1 MTSFLNSLKDDLLD
15 RRLLPLVAVVAVGL
29 LAAVGYVALGG
40 GSSAATTP
48 SGPSAAASA
57 APPAGLTVSR
67 ITPAKAV
74 AETTAGVADQRKGA
88 AHNPFTPL
96 PEPAEKKT
104 TLKLSSGSAA
114 SAPSASGPTEPS
126 SSSSSGSGESAAPTP
141 APSAP
146 PKPTYHVAVLF
157 GVAPPTGTPEPE
169 KQLTPYANLKLLAP
183 LPSAKQALVVFR
195 GVTEGGKTA
204 TFTIVSEAI
213 LHGQAK
219 CLPSDEQCQAIAL
232 KPGQAETLEYISASG
247 QPVTYEL
254 QLVGINSS
262 AGSGSGSSV
271 QSILRDES
279 KAGRELLRHEGL
291 SEVPGLRYS
300 AAQGVLVHAGH

>member
-1 MTSFLNSLKDDLLD
+1 MTSFLNSLKADLLD
-15 RRLLPLVAVVAVGL
+15 RRLLPLVAVVVVGL
-29 LAAVGYVALGG
+29 LAAVGYAALGG
-40 GSSAATTP
+40 GSSAP

-57 APPAGLTVSR
+57 APPAGLSVSR
-67 ITPAKAV
+67 ITPEKAV
-74 AETTAGVADQRKGA
+74 AETTAGGADQRKGA

-104 TLKLSSGSAA
+104 IVKLASTNASSSA
-114 SAPSASGPTEPS
+114 SASGPSGS
-126 SSSSSGSGESAAPTP
+126 SSAPAGESSSPATTP
-141 APSAP
+141 AQSAP
-146 PKPTYHVAVLF
+146 PKPIYHVAVLF

-169 KQLTPYANLKLLAP
+169 QQLTPYENLKLLAP

-195 GVTEGGKTA
+195 GVTAGGKTA

-219 CLPSDEQCQAIAL
+219 CLPSEEQCQAIAL

-254 QLVGINSS
+254 QLVGITSS
-262 AGSGSGSSV
+262 AGSGSGSGV
-271 QSILRDES
+271 QSVLRDES

-300 AAQGVLVHAGH
+300 AARGVLVYAGH

>member
-40 GSSAATTP
+40 GSSSATP
-48 SGPSAAASA
+48 SGPASAASA
-57 APPAGLTVSR
+57 APPAGLSVSR
-67 ITPAKAV
+67 ITPEKAV
-74 AETTAGVADQRKGA
+74 AETTAGLAEQRKGA

-96 PEPAEKKT
+96 PEPAEKT
-104 TLKLSSGSAA
+104 SLKLASANAA
-114 SAPSASGPTEPS
+114 SPSSASGPTEPS
-126 SSSSSGSGESAAPTP
+126 SSSPSSESPAAPTTPTP
-141 APSAP
+141 AAP

-195 GVTEGGKTA
+195 GVTTGGKTA

-219 CLPSDEQCQAIAL
+219 CLPSEEQCQAIAL

-262 AGSGSGSSV
+262 AGSGSGSGV

-300 AAQGVLVHAGH
+300 AAQGVLVYAGH

>member
-40 GSSAATTP
+40 GSSAATP
-48 SGPSAAASA
+48 SGPAVSASA
-57 APPAGLTVSR
+57 APPAGLSVSR
-67 ITPAKAV
+67 VTPEKAV

-96 PEPAEKKT
+96 PQPAEKKT
-104 TLKLSSGSAA
+104 TLKLASANAASPSSA
-114 SAPSASGPTEPS
+114 SAPSEPS
-126 SSSSSGSGESAAPTP
+126 SAPAGESSAPAPSTP

-157 GVAPPTGTPEPE
+157 GVAPATGTPEPE
-169 KQLTPYANLKLLAP
+169 KLLTPYENLKLLAP

-195 GVTEGGKTA
+195 GVTAGGKTA

-219 CLPSDEQCQAIAL
+219 CLPSEEQCQAIAL
-232 KPGQAETLEYISASG
+232 APGQIETLEYVSASG

-254 QLVGINSS
+254 QVVGITSS
-262 AGSGSGSSV
+262 TSSSSGSGV

-291 SEVPGLRYS
+291 GEVPGLRYS

>member
-29 LAAVGYVALGG
+29 LADVGYVALGG

-67 ITPAKAV
+67 IAPAKAV

-96 PEPAEKKT
+96 PEPKEKQT
-104 TLKLSSGSAA
+104 TVKLASANAA
-114 SAPSASGPTEPS
+114 SSSASGPTEPS
-126 SSSSSGSGESAAPTP
+126 SSSPSSESPAAPTTP
-141 APSAP
+141 TPSAP
-146 PKPTYHVAVLF
+146 AKPTYHVAVLF

-195 GVTEGGKTA
+195 GVTTGGKTA

-219 CLPSDEQCQAIAL
+219 CLPSEEQCQAIAL

-262 AGSGSGSSV
+262 AGSGSGSGV

-300 AAQGVLVHAGH
+300 AAQGVLVYAGH